1 MHDYPSLKRFAA
13 AVLLLVLVATEAMAV
28 AHSLDFDAH
37 AAGDPCKICVSAAS
51 LGHGA
56 SAAAVSAEPPRA
68 YPPVATTCDSAV
80 PAPRPARASAR
91 GPPLVS

>member
-37 AAGDPCKICVSAAS
+37 AAGEPCKICVSAAS
-51 LGHGA
+51 LGSGA
-56 SAAAVSAEPPRA
+56 PAAAVPAEPPGVCPPLATPCDRA
-68 YPPVATTCDSAV
+68 A
-80 PAPRPARASAR
+80 PAPRPERASAR